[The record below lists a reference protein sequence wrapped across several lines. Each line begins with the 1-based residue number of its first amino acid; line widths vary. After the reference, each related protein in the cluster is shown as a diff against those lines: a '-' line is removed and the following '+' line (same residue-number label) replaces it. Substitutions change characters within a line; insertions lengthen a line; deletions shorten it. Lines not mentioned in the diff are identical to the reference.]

1 MKKIG
6 TLIRETISDDL
17 KQQLTASQGCLFI
30 GFNKMNAFSLTT
42 IRNNLKNVGANVFVA
57 KNTLVAKVFTDLG
70 RNELNGFLSQETA
83 IVIINDKDIVRT
95 CKTIVDFSKENE
107 ALAIRGGF
115 LKDKKINA
123 QMITDLA
130 KLPPKEVLLGMA
142 VSGIASPLTGFIST
156 MNQMM
161 LNFLWTVEEIRK
173 VKDKQ
178 GKG

>member
-1 MKKIG
+1 
-6 TLIRETISDDL
+6 
-17 KQQLTASQGCLFI
+17 
-30 GFNKMNAFSLTT
+30 
-42 IRNNLKNVGANVFVA
+42 
-57 KNTLVAKVFTDLG
+57 
-70 RNELNGFLSQETA
+70 
-83 IVIINDKDIVRT
+83 
-95 CKTIVDFSKENE
+95 
-107 ALAIRGGF
+107 
-115 LKDKKINA
+115 
-123 QMITDLA
+123 MITDLA